1 MNIHQQIYDNVIAL
15 PTCSLNKKPS
25 SLLSS
30 PWVAILF
37 WAALFAFMPAPSSA
51 ITLVSDHDTMV
62 DSVKPTAQFGDS
74 GTLGIRN
81 MGSTQ
86 QAFVKFDLTALPQDA
101 VITQATL
108 RVYVNRV
115 TVPGAL
121 IVNKV
126 SADWSEQALTQ
137 DTAPTLMPI
146 TNTPLAIAKTDK
158 GQYVN
163 YDITALVQV
172 WQVNP
177 NSNFGIALTPA
188 SGTQIN
194 IALDSKESKGTS
206 HPLEVEVALEG
217 PRGAKG
223 VKGDSGGQGLKGDTG
238 TDGPQ
243 GPVGVQ
249 GLAGANG
256 KDGAPGEQGLQG
268 PPGAPGA
275 IGSQGIP
282 GVQGPKGFIG
292 DTGTIG
298 IDAITGYETV
308 TAFRYALRFTITTV
322 EAYCPLG
329 KKVLGGGCSVIAD
342 GYLARSVPI
351 VNNGSHAYSCT
362 YHGISLEEIV
372 NAYAICAYAR

>member
-1 MNIHQQIYDNVIAL
+1 MNIDQQKNDSRISFGQCRTHDN
-15 PTCSLNKKPS
+15 S
-25 SLLSS
+25 SRLCAS
-30 PWVAILF
+30 ILF
-37 WAALFAFMPAPSSA
+37 WATLLAFMPEPSSA

-62 DSVKPTAQFGDS
+62 DNAKPTTQFGAS

-86 QAFVKFDLTALPQDA
+86 QTFVKFDLTVLPQDA

-126 SADWSEQALTQ
+126 SGDWSEQALTQ
-137 DTAPTLMPI
+137 DTAATLML
-146 TNTPLAIAKTDK
+146 TANTPLAIAATDK

-163 YDITALVQV
+163 YDITAWVQD

-223 VKGDSGGQGLKGDTG
+223 VKGDPGGQGLKGDTG
-238 TDGPQ
+238 DAGPQ
-243 GPVGVQ
+243 GPVGEQ
-249 GLAGANG
+249 GSAGANG

-268 PPGAPGA
+268 PPGAPGTT
-275 IGSQGIP
+275 GPQGIP
-282 GVQGPKGFIG
+282 GAQGPKGFIG

-298 IDAITGYETV
+298 IDAITGYEKV
-308 TAFRYALRFTITTV
+308 TASHYGPRFTSSKV

-329 KKVLGGGCSVIAD
+329 KKVLGGGCSLNGD
-342 GYLARSVPI
+342 GIFSGGLPK
-351 VNNGSHAYSCT
+351 VNNDGSYSFACIHPRNAQAQFF
-362 YHGISLEEIV
+362 Y
-372 NAYAICAYAR
+372 AYAICAYAR